1 MKMKIAILSW
11 ETHGG
16 SPGLTGRL
24 RVFRQVSSFL
34 AGAGAPDA
42 AIAG

>member
-1 MKMKIAILSW
+1 MKTAILGC
-11 ETHGG
+11 ETHSG
-16 SPGLTGRL
+16 SPGLTGRV